1 MHRSEYPRRV
11 SRPVAL
17 AACLSAL
24 AVFAPV
30 GSAGAT
36 ERYATAS
43 GAVRKAIR
51 DGVRTRLL
59 GARIVELK
67 AGCSATL
74 AVGERADCEGGFRV
88 RRGRRSAIYLL
99 TPRSR
104 AQRISPGAIQARADA
119 RRYRRYRGFPP
130 RIDMVAVLD
139 GPVPPAERIVHGAVV
154 LEDSVRPSRTLW
166 LAFPVPFGWWQAYG
180 EGPVRLPGT
189 VERLYGKRPGGVCT
203 VRLHLYGRLTA
214 TPPPERD
221 GRLFTHPDD
230 TKGMPVLSRS
240 ADGAGT
246 TTWLGTARG
255 VRAGPAPPGLGPPQL
270 ATLVVVGDV
279 SEEVVRYGTPGRDG
293 IPLLEPTR
301 AQEVA
306 CTQAAAETARLHL
319 PRALARAQAARRP

>member
-1 MHRSEYPRRV
+1 M

-17 AACLSAL
+17 AACLAAL
-24 AVFAPV
+24 AVVAPV
-30 GSAGAT
+30 GSAGAA

-51 DGVRTRLL
+51 DGVRTRLP
-59 GARIVELK
+59 GARIVELR
-67 AGCSATL
+67 AWCYETL
-74 AVGERADCEGGFRV
+74 AIGERADCEGGFRV
-88 RRGRRSAIYLL
+88 RRGRRHALYLL
-99 TPRSR
+99 TPRSG
-104 AQRISPGAIQARADA
+104 AQRISPGAIQARAEV
-119 RRYRRYRGFPP
+119 RRFRRYRGFPP
-130 RIDMVAVLD
+130 RIEMVALLD

-154 LEDSVRPSRTLW
+154 LEESFRSSRALW
-166 LAFPVPFGWWQAYG
+166 LAFPVPFGWRQAYSD

-189 VERLYGKRPGGVCT
+189 VERRYGKRPGGVCT
-203 VRLHLYGRLTA
+203 VRLHLYSRLTA

-230 TKGMPVLSRS
+230 TKGMPILSRS

-270 ATLVVVGDV
+270 ATLVVIGDV
-279 SEEVVRYGTPGRDG
+279 SEEAVRYGTPGRDG
-293 IPLLEPTR
+293 IPVLEPTR

-306 CTQAAAETARLHL
+306 CTQAAAETARLNL
-319 PRALARAQAARRP
+319 PRALAGAQAARRP